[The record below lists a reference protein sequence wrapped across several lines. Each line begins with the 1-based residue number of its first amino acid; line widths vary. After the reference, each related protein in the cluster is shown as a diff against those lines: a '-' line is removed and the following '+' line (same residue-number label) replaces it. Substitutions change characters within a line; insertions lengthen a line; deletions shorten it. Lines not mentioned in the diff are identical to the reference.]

1 MSDHALLGPSSAKR
15 WMECPPSA
23 RFDAQFEETPSPF
36 AEEGTAAHL
45 YAELLTICQIGG
57 GKDNKAVQDF
67 CASNEYYDGEM
78 EEAISLYLDIINERY
93 QALKDKDPSAII
105 MSEQRLDFSKW
116 APEGFGTGDI
126 ILIGAGVIEV
136 IDLKYGKGIPV
147 DAKDNPQ
154 LKIYGLGAW
163 DTFRVLYDLNTVR
176 MTIVQPR
183 LGSVTTAEM
192 SSEDLVKWADE
203 EMAPKAKLA
212 WDGAGEFKPGD
223 HCRFCKALP
232 RCEAAADDNLELA
245 KHDFVLPGRLSNDD
259 IADIL
264 GRIDRM
270 VTWTKAVK
278 EYALYEAENKGVK
291 WPGWKLVEGRSNR
304 VITDSDAAIKI
315 LLGAGYA
322 EPLLYKP
329 KEILNLTGLEK
340 LTGKKKFATL
350 LDAWIEKPPGKPT
363 LVTED
368 DKRPELNTEASA
380 KSDFE
385 ELIKE

>member
-36 AEEGTAAHL
+36 AEEGTAAHRL
-45 YAELLTICQIGG
+45 AELYLLNQETGED
-57 GKDNKAVQDF
+57 KELQDF
-67 CASNEYYDGEM
+67 YNNNEFYNGEM
-78 EEAISLYLDIINERY
+78 EEAINLYIEIIGERY

-126 ILIGAGVIEV
+126 ILIGAGMIEV

-154 LKIYGLGAW
+154 LKIYGHGAW

-212 WDGAGEFKPGD
+212 WDGAGQFKPGD

-232 RCEAAADDNLELA
+232 RCKAAAEDNLKIAQHEF
-245 KHDFVLPGRLSNDD
+245 KLPERLTNDAT
-259 IADIL
+259 ADIL

-304 VITDSDAAIKI
+304 VITDADAAIKI

-363 LVTED
+363 LVPED